1 MIESAL
7 ITAIAVVFTMAGTY
21 IPFLGI
27 LLMFLPAPF
36 IIIGVKNSLKYC
48 IISLVTAGI
57 LIGAL
62 TGLLNM
68 IIFITT
74 AGLSSIVI
82 VYMIQ
87 KKYSFNLIFILGSI
101 ASLISTIIFFALLPK
116 LIGFGFVELMENAF
130 DQTREMYKTFFEMSG
145 TDTENAKQILSNLD
159 QSAEAILLII
169 PFGMI
174 VSSVFTTYTNYI
186 VSGAIL
192 RRIGLNIEK
201 PKKFS
206 YFRLPTNFMMG
217 TLVIVIL
224 TYLTNKFNIVNSIAL
239 NANIMILFQVVF
251 IMQGL
256 AVLSFLIEKKG
267 IRDAFRR
274 IILVFVLLIQLFSL
288 LLFVVGLFDVIFNIR
303 KLES

>member
-1 MIESAL
+1 MVESAL

-27 LLMFLPAPF
+27 LLMFLPMPF
-36 IIIGVKNSLKYC
+36 IVIGAKNGVKFSA
-48 IISLVTAGI
+48 ISLVVAAIMIGTFTGPLRAI
-57 LIGAL
+57 L
-62 TGLLNM
+62 
-68 IIFITT
+68 FIVT

-87 KKYSFNLIFILGSI
+87 KKYSFNLIFIFGSI
-101 ASLISTIIFFALLPK
+101 ASLVSIIISFALLPK
-116 LIGFGFVELMENAF
+116 LIGFEFVELTENTF
-130 DQTREMYKTFFEMSG
+130 NQLKEMYKGIFEMSG
-145 TDTENAKQILSNLD
+145 TDAEKTKEILTALD
-159 QSAEAILLII
+159 QFKDLYLLII
-169 PFGMI
+169 PLGMI
-174 VSSVFTTYTNYI
+174 VSSVFTTYINYI
-186 VSGAIL
+186 VSGSIL

-224 TYLTNKFNIVNSIAL
+224 TYVTNKFNIVNSTAL
-239 NANIMILFQVVF
+239 NANIMLLFQVVF

-274 IILVFVLLIQLFSL
+274 IILVFVLLIQFFSL
-288 LLFVVGLFDVIFNIR
+288 LLFFVGLFDAIFNIR